1 MVVAVLVLALLAL
14 LLVLSCS
21 SGGGGCCFGVGGGGG
36 GFGVGV
42 GVIPFRVGLLVL
54 YHRSK
59 LSLFFFLLFFRFL
72 SSSVSALTLLFA
84 QWKAERTWS
93 TSSWKGGPNVIVS
106 N

>member
-36 GFGVGV
+36 GFGV